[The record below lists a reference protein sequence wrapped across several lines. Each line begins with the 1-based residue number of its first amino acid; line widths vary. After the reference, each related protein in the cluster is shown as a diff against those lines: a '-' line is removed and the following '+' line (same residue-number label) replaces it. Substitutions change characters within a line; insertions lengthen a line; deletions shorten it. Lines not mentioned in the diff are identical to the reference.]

1 MSRSRAAFT
10 LIELLVVIAIIAVLI
25 GLLLPA
31 VQKVREAAA
40 RLSCGNNLKQL
51 ALACHTHHD
60 SLGFLPHGGNHGWNA
75 PTYFG
80 LGSPAVGKEQLAGWG
95 FQILP
100 YLEQEPLWRGS
111 GAATVADAQMQAIGT
126 PVKVFFCPTRRP
138 ALPLPPE
145 PSWYGV
151 YGPAGTYPHAP
162 TDYAGCGGTDD
173 NGAIVK
179 NPTAPPLP
187 VGSFAPATLTLLN
200 ITDGTAHTILLGEK
214 RLNVQ
219 HLGRYQSDDNEG
231 YTSGWDHDAIR
242 WIGNPPAADY
252 RAANGHGDLRFGGSH
267 PGQFLAVM
275 ADGSVRGLRYSTE
288 YATLQRL
295 AVRNDGQVAGDY

>member
-1 MSRSRAAFT
+1 MRRTAFT
-10 LIELLVVIAIIAVLI
+10 LIELLVVIGIIAVLI

-40 RLSCGNNLKQL
+40 RMSCGNNLKQL

-100 YLEQEPLWRGS
+100 YLEQEPLWRGG
-111 GAATVADAQMQAIGT
+111 GAATVADAQIQVIGT
-126 PVKVFFCPTRRP
+126 PLKVFICPTRRAVQ
-138 ALPLPPE
+138 ALPPVE
-145 PSWYGV
+145 SWYGV
-151 YGPAGTYPHAP
+151 YGPAGTYAHAP
-162 TDYAGCGGTDD
+162 TDYAGCGGSND

-187 VGSFAPATLTLLN
+187 AASFAPATITLLN
-200 ITDGTAHTILLGEK
+200 ITDGTTNTILFGEK
-214 RLNVQ
+214 RLNLQ
-219 HLGRYQSDDNEG
+219 YLGRYQSDDNEG
-231 YTSGWDHDAIR
+231 YTSGWDHDVIR
-242 WIGNPPAADY
+242 WIGNPPSADY
-252 RAANGHGDLRFGGSH
+252 RAPNGDGGQRFGGSH
-267 PGQFLAVM
+267 PGQFQACMV
-275 ADGSVRGLRYSTE
+275 DGSVRGLRYSADYPTV
-288 YATLQRL
+288 QRL
-295 AVRNDGQVAGDY
+295 AVRNDGHIGRESY